1 MAITDINISEELETN
16 APSIKYSGNEGPKS
30 PQEMQEMMM
39 MSSVDE
45 PFYRSGDED
54 EHSFRMFNKPYK
66 ELSPMELDEFWEEM
80 ERLRNKFTGPV
91 LSSPEDPVNPFGP
104 KPIGPVLPDRQ
115 MAAYGGIMGVDGR
128 RQYGLGSKFK
138 KFFRKVVPNEL
149 SSIAVKAAPFIAPF
163 NPLAAGL
170 MSGIGGFDRT
180 GRIGSSLKSGLM
192 NYGMGNLARVIGG
205 AGFQGGLKSQAMAG
219 QKGLGSYFTSPTS
232 GARLFG
238 ETVKQSV
245 PIKSSDGTYTPS
257 TFNENF
263 SLSGETGQTFGKAK
277 DLYSVSGDLDAQA
290 ALTDKALK
298 NVKLASQD
306 SPLAKLG
313 SKIMEYVPTSLGEL
327 NPLGE
332 NFDIKKLVGTFGIFK
347 TAEALLGDPNKV
359 TNQIMDRGDGMDVT
373 AIRAEVQEAFQD
385 ETGAKLKALRVKYPY
400 LGRADTKDMTAMAA
414 DGGRIGFK
422 IGGGAGVKL
431 AELLAGKKI
440 TGSSR
445 TFLEKIFGKE
455 RFKEMA
461 TRDPDMHRGML
472 EVVEMFRNRD
482 KEGLK
487 MYLQKFLPHMDDATI
502 EDFIIGGGGTEGI
515 QGQLIRLGSG
525 RDYAGKLEMMKSA
538 DNVRKLSELDIKN
551 MKPNA
556 YGGRIRKAEG
566 GLMDLGGMEKDYR
579 AEGGFVPIGREE
591 KADDVPARLS
601 VNEFVFTADAVR
613 NAGGG
618 DIDKGAEV
626 MENMMKHLEQ
636 GGQVSDESQGMA
648 GAQQMFETSE
658 RLSEVI

>member
-30 PQEMQEMMM
+30 PQEIEQQMIAGMMNQIADDFEAEHGYDISLANPDM
-39 MSSVDE
+39 RE
-45 PFYRSGDED
+45 EFIQKWKEKNFYDD
-54 EHSFRMFNKPYK
+54 
-66 ELSPMELDEFWEEM
+66 
-80 ERLRNKFTGPV
+80 FTGGQP
-91 LSSPEDPVNPFGP
+91 LPEDPTKPVNPFQP

-138 KFFRKVVPNEL
+138 KFVRKIIPNEVAE
-149 SSIAVKAAPFIAPF
+149 IAVKAAPFVAPF

-180 GRIGSSLKSGLM
+180 GRIGSSLKSGLL
-192 NYGMGNLARVIGG
+192 NYGLGQGARYLGG
-205 AGFQGGLKSQAMAG
+205 AEFQGMPKF
-219 QKGLGSYFTSPTS
+219 LGGSGMGGNYGFSMPT
-232 GARLFG
+232 GEGGIKNLF
-238 ETVKQSV
+238 KDK
-245 PIKSSDGTYTPS
+245 IKPSDGTYKMS
-257 TFNENF
+257 TFDKNF
-263 SLSGETGQTFGKAK
+263 APSGETGQTFG
-277 DLYSVSGDLDAQA
+277 YTDATGKEM
-290 ALTDKALK
+290 LTT
-298 NVKLASQD
+298 
-306 SPLAKLG
+306 G
-313 SKIMEYVPTSLGEL
+313 SKIA
-327 NPLGE
+327 
-332 NFDIKKLVGTFGIFK
+332 K
-347 TAEALLGDPNKV
+347 TAKDTKDTAGILKKIKNFAMDNKLLTLLLAKEGMDLIGGPEQTV
-359 TNQIMDRGDGMDVT
+359 SEIMDRGEGMDVT

-385 ETGAKLKALRVKYPY
+385 PSGKKLAALRVKYPY

-414 DGGRIGFK
+414 DGGRIGFA
-422 IGGGAGVKL
+422 GGKL
-431 AELLAGKKI
+431 ATYLADKTI

-445 TFLEKIFGKE
+445 RFLEKIFGKE

-487 MYLQKFLPHMDDATI
+487 MYLQKFLPHMDDEMI

-525 RDYAGKLEMMKSA
+525 RDYAGKLEMMKNA
-538 DNVRKLSELDIKN
+538 DNMRKLSQLDIKN

-618 DIDKGAEV
+618 DIDKGAKV
-626 MENMMKHLEQ
+626 MENMMKNLEA
-636 GGQVSDESQGMA
+636 GGRVSEESQGMA